1 MLYIVNIF
9 APFMIQQEFCLNLRL
24 FINTLPQSPFLL
36 QFLQFQLII
45 EMNLQLRKMSFKL
58 NMNEPTGILRKLFMK
73 GVDMH
78 FCLLD
83 LRYLFV
89 DPLDFRYHRLNYM
102 TYSCMSLCMISWN
115 LHLDYLKPQWNC
127 ISFSFLVSICWFKS
141 CACVIFRAFL
151 VYIHL
156 NHGERS
162 IVMGRQFLQSLQGK
176 P

>member
-1 MLYIVNIF
+1 MREKFQKAAEFGMTLSLASCMLESWPPINSINQTRATMLYIVNIF
-9 APFMIQQEFCLNLRL
+9 APFMIQQEFCLNLHL

-36 QFLQFQLII
+36 QFLQFQLIV

-83 LRYLFV
+83 LHYLFV

-102 TYSCMSLCMISWN
+102 TYSCMSLCMIS
-115 LHLDYLKPQWNC
+115 
-127 ISFSFLVSICWFKS
+127 
-141 CACVIFRAFL
+141 
-151 VYIHL
+151 
-156 NHGERS
+156 
-162 IVMGRQFLQSLQGK
+162 
-176 P
+176 